1 MMLAM
6 HSTQVNEMMLQDVH
20 DEVEREL
27 GRGYSVEALFDYSRL
42 PEEPTHYRF
51 CFMRAGM
58 KEIRSRD
65 PSAVLPAWTE
75 TTDQIWRLKDERTG
89 NLVLVKEYR
98 SEKPIRL
105 NWSDGGS
112 HIFSDSHARVDEDGI
127 AWLSEEPFDG

>member
-1 MMLAM
+1 MVGPNTQGNNML
-6 HSTQVNEMMLQDVH
+6 NQDVH

-42 PEEPTHYRF
+42 PEESTHYRF

-65 PSAVLPAWTE
+65 TSAVLPAWTE
-75 TTDQIWRLKDERTG
+75 TTDQLWRLKDERTG
-89 NLVLVKEYR
+89 NLVLVKDYR
-98 SEKPIRL
+98 GDVPLS
-105 NWSDGGS
+105 WADGGS
-112 HIFSDSHARVDEDGI
+112 HIFSDARVDCVDNDGV